1 MPRPKLTPKPLVLL
15 ALCLAATLAGC
26 SVPAADDPDRTPSAE
41 EQAALE
47 ELAADEEEAAAT
59 RDFAVRLLGRCVT
72 EDPGSN
78 VLVSPLST
86 LYALALLENGAAGET
101 LAQLEA
107 ATGLSRDDLT
117 AHLAAYATLAAEGPL
132 DLANSVWLRDDAGL
146 AVSDAFLEASEQEL
160 DAQVFHEPF
169 DDTTAEA
176 LNAWV
181 SEKTHGMIPSLVDE
195 IPDQAML
202 YLANA
207 LAFEGVWEEPYDDGF
222 VQDDTF
228 TCEDGTEKDVRMML
242 SREDAY
248 YEGDLATGFS
258 RPYEDGYSFVAL
270 LPREGVTV
278 TELVAGL
285 DGAALDEFLV
295 PVENTVVDAYLP
307 QFTATYDNELSDE
320 LRELG
325 VEDVFDAAR
334 ADLTPLGT
342 GPTGPLY
349 ASQVLHRT
357 YVDVNEEGTR
367 AAATTVVQVMD
378 GAAAPAE
385 EPEVRE
391 VRLDRPFVYLI
402 MDSRTGTPVLL
413 GTYMGT

>member
-15 ALCLAATLAGC
+15 ALCLAAALAGC
-26 SVPAADDPDRTPSAE
+26 STPAADDPDRTPSAE

-47 ELAADEEEAAAT
+47 ELAADEEEEAAT
-59 RDFAVRLLGRCVT
+59 RDFAARLLGRCVA

-107 ATGLSRDDLT
+107 TTGLSRDDLT

-132 DLANSVWLRDDAGL
+132 DLANSVWLHDDAGL
-146 AVSDAFLEASEQEL
+146 AVSDAFLEASERKL
-160 DAQVFHEPF
+160 GAQVFREPF
-169 DDTTAEA
+169 DDSTADA

-181 SEKTHGMIPSLVDE
+181 SEKTRGMIPSLVEE

-278 TELVAGL
+278 AELVAGL
-285 DGAALDEFLV
+285 DGAALDELLA
-295 PVENTVVDAYLP
+295 PVGNTVVDACLP

-320 LRELG
+320 LRALG
-325 VEDVFDAAR
+325 VEDVFDPAR
-334 ADLTPLGT
+334 SDLTPLGT

-367 AAATTVVQVMD
+367 AAAATVVQVMD
-378 GAAAPAE
+378 GADSPAE
-385 EPEVRE
+385 ELEVRE